1 VSELSETTFTGQTR
15 RMTWEDLR
23 LAIGE
28 FMTSAGFAG
37 LTALA
42 AATIAYKGIVERGRI
57 DKSLAT
63 EADDRARWWE
73 ALMWVWANR
82 EDLPSPVKLKVLRTL
97 NSLSRNTTQSAMLEA
112 AMDAIVKVKRKGG
125 SRG

>member
-1 VSELSETTFTGQTR
+1 
-15 RMTWEDLR
+15 MTWEDLR

-42 AATIAYKGIVERGRI
+42 AATIAYKGI

>member
-1 VSELSETTFTGQTR
+1 
-15 RMTWEDLR
+15 MTWEDLR

-112 AMDAIVKVKRKGG
+112 AVDAIVKVKRKGG

>member
-1 VSELSETTFTGQTR
+1 MSELSEKPFNGQTR

-23 LAIGE
+23 LAVGE

-37 LTALA
+37 LAALA
-42 AATIAYKGIVERGRI
+42 AATIAYRGIVERGRI
-57 DKSLAT
+57 DRSLAID
-63 EADDRARWWE
+63 ADERTRWWE